1 MEQQETRILHEVF
14 DMKDKPIVL
23 THAEFIDNLTKLVN
37 DTPLPA
43 FVMRSVLRDLDRA
56 LQTKEQQEYS
66 FALSLQG
73 KEEPKNE

>member
-1 MEQQETRILHEVF
+1 
-14 DMKDKPIVL
+14 MKDKPIVL

-43 FVMRSVLRDLDRA
+43 FVMRSVLRDLDRV

-73 KEEPKNE
+73 KEENTDG

>member
-1 MEQQETRILHEVF
+1 
-14 DMKDKPIVL
+14 MKDKPIVL

-43 FVMRSVLRDLDRA
+43 FVMRSVLRDLDKA
-56 LQTKEQQEYS
+56 LQTKEQQEYQL
-66 FALSLQG
+66 ALSMQG